1 MARAARG
8 AMAPPAK
15 PARTRRD
22 WTARTRGTVIDAIR
36 YSQFV
41 SLMKRAL
48 PVAAGAILLVIVI
61 YALLPRA
68 SERITLTAERTGLIK
83 NDLTMIKPR
92 LTGTDDDGNPFVIT
106 AETAVQDPKHLHQAH
121 MTKIEADMTT
131 DKGGWL
137 NATAEGGF
145 FDMDT
150 SMLKLTHGIAVY
162 SDSGYE
168 LHTENVDVDLKKGL
182 FRGPGA
188 VTGHGPFGTMRAD
201 RFEAD
206 RVKQLLHL
214 YGNVHMTFSTLKA
227 HAK

>member
-1 MARAARG
+1 MV
-8 AMAPPAK
+8 PPSK
-15 PARTRRD
+15 PVRTQRD
-22 WTARTRGTVIDAIR
+22 WTARTRGTVIDAIQ

-48 PVAAGAILLVIVI
+48 PIAAGAILLVILI

-68 SERITLTAERTGLIK
+68 SDRITLTAERMGLIK
-83 NDLTMIKPR
+83 NDLTMVKPR
-92 LTGTDDDGNPFVIT
+92 LSGTDDNGNPFVIT
-106 AETAVQDPKHLHQAH
+106 AEKAVQDPKHLHHTH
-121 MTKIEADMTT
+121 MMKIEADMTM
-131 DKGGWL
+131 DNGGWL
-137 NATAEGGF
+137 NADAESGF
-145 FDMDT
+145 FNMDT
-150 SMLKLTHGIAVY
+150 SMLKLTGGIAVY

-182 FRGPGA
+182 FHGPGT

-214 YGNVHMTFSTLKA
+214 NGNVHMTFSTLKA

>member
-1 MARAARG
+1 MARAAQG
-8 AMAPPAK
+8 ATAGTAK
-15 PARTRRD
+15 RSTQRD
-22 WTARTRGTVIDAIR
+22 WTARSRGTVIDAIR

-48 PVAAGAILLVIVI
+48 PIAAGAILFAILV
-61 YALLPRA
+61 YAFLPRV
-68 SERITLTAERTGLIK
+68 SDRITLTAERTGRLK
-83 NDLTMIKPR
+83 NDLTMIKPK
-92 LTGTDDDGNPFVIT
+92 LTGADDNGNPFVIT
-106 AETAVQDPKHLHQAH
+106 ADAAVQDPKDLHRAH
-121 MTKIEADMTT
+121 MKKIEADMTL
-131 DKGGWL
+131 DNGGWL
-137 NATAEGGF
+137 NATADAGF

-150 SMLKLTHGIAVY
+150 SMLKLTGGIAVY

-168 LHTENVDVDLKKGL
+168 LHTERVDVDLRKGL
-182 FRGPGA
+182 FHGPGT

-206 RVKQLLHL
+206 RIAHLLHL

>member
-1 MARAARG
+1 MPRTFHGAA
-8 AMAPPAK
+8 APPAK
-15 PARTRRD
+15 RSAERD
-22 WTARTRGTVIDAIR
+22 WTARSRGTVIEAIQ

-48 PVAAGAILLVIVI
+48 PIAAGAILLVILI

-68 SERITLTAERTGLIK
+68 SDRITLTAERTGLLK
-83 NDLTMIKPR
+83 NDLTMVRPR
-92 LTGTDDDGNPFVIT
+92 LTGADDDGNPFVIT
-106 AETAVQDPKHLHQAH
+106 AEAAVQDPKDLHRAH

-131 DKGGWL
+131 SNGGWM
-137 NATAEGGF
+137 NADAEAGF

-150 SMLKLTHGIAVY
+150 SMLKLSGGIAVY

-168 LHTENVDVDLKKGL
+168 LHTEKVDVDLRKGL
-182 FRGPGA
+182 FHGPGV

>member
-1 MARAARG
+1 MPRTFHG
-8 AMAPPAK
+8 ASAGPAK
-15 PARTRRD
+15 RSVERD
-22 WTARTRGTVIDAIR
+22 WSARSRGTVIEAIQ

-48 PVAAGAILLVIVI
+48 PIAAGAILLVILV
-61 YALLPRA
+61 YAFLPRA
-68 SERITLTAERTGLIK
+68 SDRITLTAERTGLLK

-92 LTGTDDDGNPFVIT
+92 LTGADDNGNPFVIT
-106 AETAVQDPKHLHQAH
+106 AEAAVQDPKDLHRAH
-121 MTKIEADMTT
+121 MKKIEADMTT
-131 DKGGWL
+131 DTGGWL
-137 NATAEGGF
+137 NADAEAGF

-150 SMLKLTHGIAVY
+150 SMLKLTGGIAVY
-162 SDSGYE
+162 TDSGYE
-168 LHTENVDVDLKKGL
+168 LHTERVDVDLKKGL
-182 FRGPGA
+182 FHGPGT

-214 YGNVHMTFSTLKA
+214 YGNVRMTFSTLKA

>member
-1 MARAARG
+1 MARAAKG
-8 AMAPPAK
+8 AMAPPVK
-15 PARTRRD
+15 PARTQRD
-22 WTARTRGTVIDAIR
+22 WTARTRGTVIDAIQ

-48 PVAAGAILLVIVI
+48 PIAAGAILIVILI

-68 SERITLTAERTGLIK
+68 SDRITLTAERMGLIK

-92 LTGTDDDGNPFVIT
+92 LTGADDDGNPFVIT
-106 AETAVQDPKHLHQAH
+106 AEKAVQDPKNLHHTH

-131 DKGGWL
+131 DNGGWL
-137 NATAEGGF
+137 NATAESGF
-145 FDMDT
+145 FNMDS
-150 SMLKLTHGIAVY
+150 SMLKLTGGIAVY

-182 FRGPGA
+182 FHGPGT

-214 YGNVHMTFSTLKA
+214 NGNVHMTFSTLKA